1 MGDDLVGRDRELAVL
16 ASCLR
21 KARLGRPQLVVCRG
35 EPGIG
40 KTRLARDLVQ
50 TARADGFIACWGTT
64 SESPGAPPYW
74 CWSQVLR
81 RLGESIDIGALA
93 RERGLVREL
102 AWVAPDLVENPG
114 AGDHEKAAASGDR
127 FRLFDATAWL
137 LRSAARV
144 TPLLVVLDD
153 LHWADEASLLLLQH
167 LVRVLDDERIMVLAN
182 ARPQRNDEQEVLA
195 SLLREHVSTSLEM
208 KGLDAVGV
216 RRQLATIQG
225 LVVEPATVQDVLSR
239 TGGNPFLVGE
249 VGRALASHADG
260 PGQHLVSLSVRAA
273 ITERM
278 RQLSPAAMDVVRAAA
293 VLAGDMSVQDLAAMT
308 GREPAVTLSMLADA
322 ERAALLIPAD
332 DTGRW
337 RFAHSI
343 VGDAVRAELSA
354 PERVGLHRRAA
365 GVLEAQH
372 AGALGSHV
380 FDIAHHHSE
389 AAAGTDGR
397 LAAVW
402 LEAAATRAIRQLAFE
417 DAGLLLRRA
426 LLVAATELGPEERI
440 RLLLRA
446 GHADNLAGNL
456 SARLQACLD
465 AADLA
470 RDLGRADL
478 LAEAALVM
486 EVTATSPGFE
496 VVTRRL
502 CHEALRALDERPSL
516 LRARLLAR
524 VVETYVFTRELET
537 VASESEQAME
547 IAEACGDS
555 ATLSA
560 ALAAR
565 RLICSGPTGL
575 LEREQ
580 LAARMLEL
588 AQGDRDP
595 DREMSA
601 RLWQIDA
608 SFERGD
614 LVRVADEIVALE
626 RCASELGGMI
636 AQFEVIRCRAVL
648 AQAQGRYPDALRQE
662 ERAYSLISPTG
673 MAAGLVLRSGMLPVV
688 GRHIGQDRVSMN
700 ANALVADDREK
711 LEHIGLIAFLAAAHA
726 HATAGNLPEAWR
738 LYRAT
743 GPVAAWRPPPHVVL
757 LVDAFGIA
765 VADAVG
771 DVADLGVHRQ
781 RLGEHRGHHVVSG
794 TAPVSY
800 MAPVELWLGVA
811 ADRLGLLDEAVVDL
825 EHAAEMCATIGAAGF
840 SVESRVRLAGTLTAR
855 RGPGDLARAG
865 ALLSAASISARTL
878 GMTPFVTA
886 ATVLRAQIDALAGI
900 VPLTARE
907 AEVAQLVAQG
917 LTNRAVAERL
927 VLSERTVEHHVRSVL
942 SKLGLS
948 NRAQVAVW
956 ASQRVRYHN

>member
-16 ASCLR
+16 TSCLH

-35 EPGIG
+35 EPGVG
-40 KTRLARDLVQ
+40 KTRLARDLVEV
-50 TARADGFIACWGTT
+50 ARVDGFVAGWGAS

-74 CWSQVLR
+74 CWWQMLR
-81 RLGESIDIGALA
+81 RLGESIDLGVLA

-102 AWVAPDLVENPG
+102 SWVAPDLVENAG
-114 AGDHEKAAASGDR
+114 AGDRRKAVSSGDR

-137 LRSAARV
+137 LRSAARAG
-144 TPLLVVLDD
+144 PLLVVLDD

-167 LVRVLDDERIMVLAN
+167 LVRVLDDERIMLLAN
-182 ARPQRNDEQEVLA
+182 ARPKRGDEHDVLA
-195 SLLREHVSTSLEM
+195 SLLREHVTTSLEM
-208 KGLDAVGV
+208 QGLDADGV
-216 RRQLATIQG
+216 RRQLDTIEG
-225 LVVEPATVQDVLSR
+225 LVVDPAMVQDVLSR

-249 VGRALASHADG
+249 VGRALAPHAGRPDR
-260 PGQHLVSLSVRAA
+260 HLVSLSVRAA

-293 VLAGDMSVQDLAAMT
+293 VLAGDASVQDLAAMA
-308 GREPAVTLSMLADA
+308 GREPAETLSMLADA

-332 DTGRW
+332 EHGRW

-343 VGDAVRAELSA
+343 VGDAVRAGLSP
-354 PERVGLHRRAA
+354 PERVRLHRKAA
-365 GVLEAQH
+365 EVLEAQH
-372 AGALGSHV
+372 AGALGSHI
-380 FDIAHHHSE
+380 FDIAHHRAE
-389 AAAGTDGR
+389 AAVGADGR
-397 LAAVW
+397 LAAFW
-402 LEAAATRAIRQLAFE
+402 LEAAAARAMRQLAFE

-426 LLVAATELGPEERI
+426 LSVAATQLTPEEQI
-440 RLLLRA
+440 RLLLQA
-446 GHADNLAGNL
+446 GQADNLAGNL

-502 CHEALRALDERPSL
+502 CHEALRALDERPSS

-524 VVETYVFTRELET
+524 VVETYVFSRELET
-537 VASESEQAME
+537 VATTSQQALA
-547 IAEACGDS
+547 IAVASGDS
-555 ATLSA
+555 ATMGA

-565 RLICSGPTGL
+565 RLICSGPAGL
-575 LEREQ
+575 AEREQ

-588 AQGDRDP
+588 AQDDRDP

-614 LVRVADEIVALE
+614 FVRVAEEIVALAD
-626 RCASELGGMI
+626 CASEVGGLI
-636 AQFEVIRCRAVL
+636 ARFEVIRCRAVL
-648 AQAQGRYPDALRQE
+648 AQAQGRYPDALRLEAQ
-662 ERAYSLISPTG
+662 AYSLISPTG
-673 MAAGLVLRSGMLPVV
+673 MAAGFVLRSGMLPVV
-688 GRHIGQDRVSMN
+688 GRHIGQDRVSME
-700 ANALVADDREK
+700 ANALVAQDRGR
-711 LEHIGLIAFLAAAHA
+711 LESIGLIAFLAAAHA
-726 HATAGNLPEAWR
+726 HATAGDLPEARR

-743 GPVAAWRPPPHVVL
+743 GPVGAWRPPLHVLL
-757 LVDAFGIA
+757 LVDALGIA
-765 VADAVG
+765 VADAAG
-771 DVADLGVHRQ
+771 DYADLGVHRD

-794 TAPVSY
+794 TGQVTY
-800 MAPVELWLGVA
+800 LAPVELWLGVA
-811 ADRLGLLDEAVVDL
+811 AARLGLLDEAVADL
-825 EHAAEMCATIGAAGF
+825 EHAAATCASVGAAGF
-840 SVESRVRLAGTLTAR
+840 SVEAQVRLAGTLADR
-855 RGPGDLARAG
+855 RGPGDLARAR
-865 ALLSAASISARTL
+865 ALLGAAVSSARTL
-878 GMTPFVTA
+878 GMAPFGRA
-886 ATVLRAQIDALAGI
+886 ATALQAQVDALAGV

-942 SKLGLS
+942 SKLGFT
-948 NRAQVAVW
+948 NRTQLAAW
-956 ASQRVRYHN
+956 AGHRVEYHS